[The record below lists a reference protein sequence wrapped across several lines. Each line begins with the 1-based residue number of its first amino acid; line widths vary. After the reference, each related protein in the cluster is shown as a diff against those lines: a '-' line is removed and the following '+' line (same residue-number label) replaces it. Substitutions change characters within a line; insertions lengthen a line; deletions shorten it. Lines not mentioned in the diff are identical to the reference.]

1 MSKIS
6 FRRSKAAFTLA
17 ETLVASA
24 AASLVLGALIGTSVA
39 LQKSFSAAVAY
50 ATAEGDQLRFSD
62 YVALDCRRA
71 STAKVDNGVTINGI
85 STNNVLTLTIPDYY
99 DSYDTNGNP
108 YPCPE
113 TSPAPSPASHPKD
126 PTLVNNAVTYGGTP
140 RTIRYY
146 AQGNRFY
153 RDDITPNPV
162 PTGKNGV
169 ATAIANNVA
178 GFNITQQDLTS
189 TVKCTIT
196 FTPTFITS
204 LSNNGVAGSKTFTVT
219 FLRNA
224 GARLP

>member
-24 AASLVLGALIGTSVA
+24 AASLVLGALITTSVA

-50 ATAEGDQLRFSD
+50 ATAQGDQLRFSD

-71 STAKVDNGVTINGI
+71 TNACAGTLINGVCTPPPVIINGI

-146 AQGNRFY
+146 AQGNQFY
-153 RDDITPNPV
+153 REQ
-162 PTGKNGV
+162 NGV
-169 ATAIANNVA
+169 ATAIADNVA

-196 FTPTFITS
+196 FTPKFITA

>member
-24 AASLVLGALIGTSVA
+24 AASLVLGALITTSVA

-146 AQGNRFY
+146 AQGNQFY
-153 RDDITPNPV
+153 REQ
-162 PTGKNGV
+162 NGV

>member
-24 AASLVLGALIGTSVA
+24 AASLVLGALITTSVA

-71 STAKVDNGVTINGI
+71 SSAKVDNGVTINGI

-126 PTLVNNAVTYGGTP
+126 PTLVNYAVTYGGTP

-146 AQGNRFY
+146 AQGSRFY
-153 RDDITPNPV
+153 REQ
-162 PTGKNGV
+162 NGV

>member
-24 AASLVLGALIGTSVA
+24 AASLVLGALITTSVA

-153 RDDITPNPV
+153 REQ
-162 PTGKNGV
+162 NGV
-169 ATAIANNVA
+169 ATAIADNVA

>member
-24 AASLVLGALIGTSVA
+24 AAGLVLGALITTSVA

-71 STAKVDNGVTINGI
+71 SSAKVDNGVTINGI

-146 AQGNRFY
+146 AQGNQFY
-153 RDDITPNPV
+153 REQ
-162 PTGKNGV
+162 NGI

-196 FTPTFITS
+196 FTPTFITA

>member
-24 AASLVLGALIGTSVA
+24 AASLVLGALITTSVA

-71 STAKVDNGVTINGI
+71 SSAKVDNGVTINGI

-126 PTLVNNAVTYGGTP
+126 PTLVNNAVTYGGAP

-146 AQGNRFY
+146 AQGNQFY
-153 RDDITPNPV
+153 REQ
-162 PTGKNGV
+162 NGV

>member
-24 AASLVLGALIGTSVA
+24 AASLVLGALITTSVA

-146 AQGNRFY
+146 AQGSQFY
-153 RDDITPNPV
+153 REQ
-162 PTGKNGV
+162 NGV
-169 ATAIANNVA
+169 AAAIANNVA

-196 FTPTFITS
+196 FTPTFITA

>member
-24 AASLVLGALIGTSVA
+24 AASLVLGALITTSVA

-153 RDDITPNPV
+153 REQ
-162 PTGKNGV
+162 NGV

>member
-24 AASLVLGALIGTSVA
+24 AASLVLGALITTSVA

-126 PTLVNNAVTYGGTP
+126 PTLVNTAVTYGGTP

-153 RDDITPNPV
+153 REQ
-162 PTGKNGV
+162 NGV

>member
-24 AASLVLGALIGTSVA
+24 AASLVLGALITTSVA

-146 AQGNRFY
+146 AQGSRFY
-153 RDDITPNPV
+153 REQ
-162 PTGKNGV
+162 NGV